1 MPLYTAKCGGC
12 SHEQDYFSTVE
23 KRNET
28 PACEECG
35 QPTEKIISAY
45 YVNPD
50 LESYVDHNLGP
61 NPVRVEGKKHRE
73 RLMKQAGVYESYGKG
88 WR

>member
-1 MPLYTAKCGGC
+1 MPLYTCRCVKC
-12 SHEQDYFSTVE
+12 SHEQDYYSTVE

-28 PACEECG
+28 PLCEECG
-35 QPTEKIISAY
+35 HTTEKILSAY
-45 YVNPD
+45 FVNPD

-61 NPVRVEGKKHRE
+61 DPIRVNSKKQRE

-88 WR
+88 WK